1 MDADYEIHLPR
12 RKRDDTISSAVY
24 IQKSAR
30 RSISSHARHRERLIS
45 HRSFSSEKNLIY
57 VQSECGGVKR
67 RDKPTDG
74 ARPLSARS
82 ESIKHGARS
91 RYINHLALSGKRFI
105 AGADV

>member
-1 MDADYEIHLPR
+1 MDADYEIHLLR

-74 ARPLSARS
+74 RSTSLRS